1 MLYAPAIML
10 VIDNVTVRI
19 AGREILKGAS
29 ASLPA
34 GRRVGL
40 VGRNGAGKST
50 LFKAILGELH
60 PDDGEVSMPARWRIG
75 QVAQE
80 VPSSNVSLL
89 DTVLAADKE
98 RIALLAQS
106 ETEHDPHKLGDIHH
120 RLEAIDAYAAPSR
133 AAGILA
139 GLGFSHEDQLRP
151 CSEYSGGWRMRVALA
166 AMLFAAPDLLLLDE
180 PTNYLDLEGVLWLE
194 DYLKRYR
201 GSVVIISHDRDLLD
215 NVAEFILHLEHGGLE
230 LYTGDY
236 ETFVQTRAA
245 RRALNQAFA
254 KKQELQRK
262 HLQSFVDRFRAK
274 ASKAR
279 QAQSRVKM
287 LEKLKTVDIPLD
299 EHIAPIRLPSPAE
312 VSPPLITLDRASVGY
327 EPGKP
332 VLSDISL
339 RFDPDDRIALL
350 GKNGNGKSTL
360 AKLLA
365 GKLDAMGGEIV
376 RSRKLMPG
384 YFAQHQMEELDP
396 RLTPVQTLAR
406 FRPKMTETELRTRAG
421 SMGLSREKALTA
433 VGSLS
438 GGERARLM
446 LALATLDKPNLLLLD
461 EPTNHLDIDAR
472 EELLTALNDY
482 EGAVI
487 LISHDRR
494 LIEATM
500 DRLFLVADGGVH
512 PFDGDLDDYRR
523 FLLTGDNVPR
533 AREEKEEAPPPPKIS
548 KEDARREAA
557 ERRKQLKPLKD
568 KVDAAEH
575 QIADLTAEIAK
586 LDRALADPLL
596 FTKDP
601 AKGKAVSKKRADAAR
616 SLAAAETRW
625 LAINEEYEAATKADA

>member
-1 MLYAPAIML
+1 ML

-19 AGREILKGAS
+19 AGREILKGAT

-80 VPSSNVSLL
+80 VPSSSVSLL

-98 RIALLAQS
+98 RITLLAQS
-106 ETEHDPHKLGDIHH
+106 EIEHDPHKLGDIHH

-215 NVAEFILHLEHGGLE
+215 NVAEFILHLKHGGLE

-236 ETFVQTRAA
+236 ETFVQTRAM

-299 EHIAPIRLPSPAE
+299 EHIAPIKLPSPAE

-327 EPGKP
+327 EAGKP
-332 VLSDISL
+332 VLRDISL

-433 VGSLS
+433 VGNLS

-446 LALATLDKPNLLLLD
+446 LALATLDRPNLLLLD

-472 EELLTALNDY
+472 EELLNALNDY

-500 DRLFLVADGGVH
+500 DRLFLVAEGGVH

-533 AREEKEEAPPPPKIS
+533 AQETKEEAPAPKIS

-575 QIADLTAEIAK
+575 QIADLTAELTK

-625 LAINEEYEAATKADA
+625 LAINEEYENATKADA